1 MVLAAS
7 GPVETVGGVWA
18 GFLLHAKAEDKT
30 VPLYIEAGMSGRKLQ
45 ERSVGETA
53 LSVLMYSATA
63 VVIMNLAYTARMHP
77 EKSCYEPMPP

>member
-30 VPLYIEAGMSGRKLQ
+30 VPLYIEAGMSGRKITGK
-45 ERSVGETA
+45 ERGRNG
-53 LSVLMYSATA
+53 
-63 VVIMNLAYTARMHP
+63 VIGVDVFGN
-77 EKSCYEPMPP
+77 SGCYYESGIYRTDAS